1 MRTVLM
7 ILAVSAAVLVHAPT
21 GPLAFGAADPPA
33 AAPAPAPAAP
43 AAAPAAQPKNEAA
56 PAPSSEPKSAPAP
69 APAAPA
75 AAPAPSPEQKGG
87 AAPAAP
93 APAAAPAAPAPAVEV
108 TAPPRDEFR
117 FQFDGIPYDDIIRRF
132 AQMAGKPLLGE
143 IRVEGSLTF
152 FDSKPYTFDEALGLL
167 NTLLQMR
174 GFTLIE
180 TARYIQ
186 VVAVKGILTNPAERV
201 FPSPQA
207 AVNVRADEIVTVMVP
222 LKFVSAEDVVK
233 ALQPMVSPFGSM
245 VTAGRGRGVFVTD
258 RMENIRR
265 IKAVLDE
272 IDSTTLA
279 PPGERSLKTYVL
291 KNASARDIATI
302 INNIFGASGLGVGMG
317 TTAAANGYTPR
328 YIRNPENGEWMR
340 NPEWHG
346 ESEGQRPAPPVS
358 NDSVKCT
365 ADERTNTLFVAG
377 PPDKLAMAE
386 ELILKLDQIK
396 PEQTGDMR
404 IFELQNAKAED
415 VANTLRQI
423 LTGAQPSPSGY
434 GEGRR
439 SYESSRYAPQPSQ
452 TQGMQARVVADAAT
466 NRIIV
471 TAPLDQMNRIEA
483 LIKQLD
489 QANIKYVGGI
499 KVFPLKVAD
508 AQQLASVVANAL
520 RRAAPQEMTSR
531 GMMAAAGAAQ
541 VSADSRTNS
550 LIVAGSASDIQS
562 AETLITELDRPL
574 EGRDAREIHV
584 VQLKAGD
591 ARQVATALVQ
601 LLRQQQEGGGGYGS
615 SRYGTP
621 VSSNIRVE
629 AEPATNS
636 LLISAAPGD
645 WDTIK
650 NILDQ
655 IETSVIPQTTATTR
669 LIPLKFAKASSLAET
684 LNQVYGQSSRGRGGY
699 SSSGGYGGY
708 GRSASPGGAPQVPVV
723 ITADERSNMLI
734 VSACE
739 DDQKAIAE
747 IVAKMDVQGAE
758 TADQVRIIRLKAGD
772 AVKVAESLRGLY
784 PQSGGG
790 FRGQPASQVFI
801 QGDAASNSLLVRAP
815 DVEFKIIEKMATDL
829 DTTITQTGGIRTFRL
844 KVADAQQ
851 LATVLQGTLAKR
863 EPMGRYGMSATPQ
876 TVVSADTRTNSIIVA
891 GPAADIQTAE
901 TLIKELDKPLDEPA
915 REIHVVQL
923 KAGDAR
929 QMATALTNL
938 LRQQDATS
946 RYGMSS
952 TAASNIRVEAEAATN
967 SLLISAAPG
976 DWPTIQR
983 ILDQLKEAAGPLM
996 VSSTRMITLT
1006 HAKASEVAET
1016 LRQIFSG
1023 GASSPY
1029 ASGYGRSRMA
1039 SYGASTTGGQQ
1050 TVPVVIAASD
1060 ANNSLLVS
1068 ASEEDHKTI
1077 AELVKAMDVPSAEG
1091 VAGIRM
1097 IRLESADAVKL
1108 AETLKTM
1115 IPLPPRGQP
1124 STISIQAD
1132 PGSNMVLLRAPETD
1146 RKMFEEM
1153 ISSLDKASTQGARET
1168 RMISLKFISA
1178 TTLAAMLSQLY
1189 QAPAAS
1195 TVSYSSY
1202 RRMGAPSAGSESP
1215 DRVVI
1220 AAAPGDR
1227 AIVVDAPRD
1236 KMDEIARL
1244 VAGIDVPGGAGE
1256 QQVRTYRLVS
1266 AKATDLAPALS
1277 RLFTQ
1282 QQTRMGRPTP
1292 SETEIQPRFEADPA
1306 TNHVIVA
1313 ATIAQFE
1320 TIEKLIKELD
1330 NATSLARETRTF
1342 RLKFAKAADI
1352 VDVLQT
1358 MLSEAPAAPTGYRGF
1373 RGEAAPAAA
1382 AADVRVAAMP
1392 ETNDVVVQGPPDKI
1406 ALAEQLI
1413 KTFDAQGAETQT
1425 VIQIVQ
1431 LRNAQASTLADAIN
1445 ATLAENATPAS
1456 FSARRGTRPGGGFGG
1471 AGAAAAE
1478 PERVTVTPEINS
1490 NSVLVRG
1497 PAADVPA
1504 VVEMIMKLDEG
1515 STSGGAQVRVFPL
1528 QNSDPVTLSAS
1539 LGKLFQE
1546 MIRQQSGGGRGQQTI
1561 PFSIAADDRTQSIVV
1576 TTTPGY
1582 FALVEQIL
1590 KQLDQ
1595 TEGAPAQDVQY
1606 YSLENADATEVAS
1619 QLTDMYKDRK
1629 GLEKPIITADA
1640 FSGAVTVIAKDA
1652 DLKAIEQIIEKLDKA
1667 AEATSFRVRVIPMTQ
1682 VKAEKMAE
1690 VLKAVYSQMTGSE
1703 VNVTDEPSD
1712 IKPGAAMGPVP
1723 VPEIAKPA
1731 PAAAPPA
1738 KSETRPGGPAPAAA
1752 EPKGKDRGGSSRERS
1767 RGAQGATGVEGET
1780 DAPAPALFKAP
1791 VQKPGV
1797 TIGVDKSTN
1806 SLIISGKRQD
1816 LDYLEALVNQLMP
1829 SSAQVDAEYRIFKIE
1844 KADPTAV
1851 ARTLDS
1857 LFNPRPTL
1865 QQLQMQMQGGGGG
1878 GRGGQPGGQQG
1889 GGMPSLPPPSIIAVA
1904 DVRTSSLIIRAK
1916 PLDFELI
1923 EPLVKHLD
1931 QIPTVASEIRIFTL
1945 KNTDATEVAANLSD
1959 LFGLN
1964 QRQQAQRPQP
1974 QSQQQGQGGKPS
1986 PQDQRAAM
1994 IRQMMEL
2001 ANKGGTTQV
2010 DVTAMMSVTANRQTN
2025 SVVVAAPTDVMGIV
2039 EGVIQELDQSGVQGV
2054 ASVRMYPVKNAD
2066 VRAMVTAL
2074 QEIFVTGARAASGR
2088 GAAMGGGMGGPS
2100 RPAALEAPVVVTG
2113 DEAGRL
2119 VIVLA
2124 PADKHEVIAQ
2134 VIKEI
2139 DDAQGMG
2146 EVTVRVYHLLNA
2158 DATTVAP
2165 ALGSALE
2172 RGSAAGAAAVGGGG
2186 RGGVR
2191 AAGGGGAPGQVRI
2204 SADRSSN
2211 CLVVRATAQDHEKIA
2226 QLITEMDTGTEAVVR
2241 MYPLKN
2247 ADVRTTVQAIQEIF
2261 GAGARVGAAAGGG
2274 RRGAAGTAGAA
2285 GERGMIVVT
2294 GDEAGRL
2301 VIVSAPTEKQDL
2313 VAKVIKELDDASAAG
2328 DVTIK
2333 VYRLE
2338 NADATTMAMA
2348 LQGTLDRAAA
2358 GGGGGRGGAAAAAAA
2373 GGAIRISADRGSN
2386 CLVVR
2391 AGATDHEKIAKL
2403 ITEMDV
2409 SPTEQFAVRL
2419 VPLNNADA
2427 ASVATVLQRVFASSG
2442 SPAATGARG
2451 ARGMA
2456 GAAGGPGRSP
2466 VVIEAD
2472 RDARMLMVR
2481 ADDPT
2486 FEKIKALAQQLDT
2499 ASTGRAAPT
2508 VIALKFAQ
2516 ASSVAPAL
2524 GQAFGTAG
2532 RGVAGQRAAMNP
2544 DEQVTVVAEPIS
2556 NSLIV
2561 TANTQNLEKVMGLLE
2576 KLDTE
2581 AAGGVRTELLILK
2594 NARAMELAPILQK
2607 MTQDGPRGAAGV
2619 RGPRAPAAP
2628 AAARPAARP
2637 AAGTTAAAAGAAA
2650 VVSGDAGSNALVI
2663 SGPSAE
2669 VDRILKMARDLDQAT
2684 GEAVVKMYTLK
2695 NADVRTTVAAL
2706 RDLFGGRGAGTTGG
2720 AVRRPAGAGA
2730 AGIASLVGEVIITSD
2745 EAGRMIIVSAPA
2757 EKQQLVATVIKELDD
2772 ASAAGDVTVKVYRL
2786 DNADATTMAT
2796 ALQGTLDRTAA
2807 AGGMGRGGAAAAAAA
2822 GGAVRITADRGSNS
2836 LVVRASATD
2845 HEKIAQLI
2853 KEMDVSP
2860 TEQFAVRL
2868 IPLNNADAVIMAQ
2881 VLTRVFAAT
2890 GAAAPGG
2897 ARGPRGTVGATA
2909 ATGRSPV
2916 VIEADRDARMLM
2928 VRADDPTFEKIK
2940 ALAEQLDTASHGG
2953 EMVPTVLPLKF
2964 AQAAAV
2970 APVLSQAFG
2979 GPVRPGGM
2987 AAGRGAAATTG
2998 LNPDDMVTILA
3009 EPTTNSLIV
3018 TANPKNLEKVQTLLA
3033 KLDTEVAGGLR
3044 TELVILKNARA
3055 ADVAPILQKMAQPGP
3070 TGGMGARGAAGAAA
3084 LGAAAVVVSADA
3096 GSNSLVISGP
3106 SAEIDKVLKMAH
3118 DLDQAT
3124 GEPLVKMYPLKN
3136 ADVKATVTALQEL
3149 FSATGGAGAAAGIR
3163 RMFGAPAAQA
3173 AGAVVVTGDELGRQV
3188 IVSAPAEKHELVA
3201 KVIKE
3206 MDEAAGGDQLAVK
3219 IYRLQN
3225 ADATSVAAALQAT
3238 VERVPGTTAG
3248 FGARGAAGTAGLM
3261 RVSADRSSNC
3271 LVVRAS
3277 AEDHVRIAQLVTEL
3291 DVAPSEQYAVRLIP
3305 LNTADATNVASVLT
3319 RIFTGATATGGTGAA
3334 SRLGPGGPR
3343 PPVIIEADR
3352 DARMLMVRADDP
3364 TFEKIKALAEKMD
3377 EASKGQAMPTVI
3389 ALKYAQAAVVA
3400 PTLQS
3405 AFAARPAT
3413 GGRGG
3418 APANLDDQVTVVAEP
3433 ASNSLIVTAN
3443 TMNLEKV
3450 NTILAKLDT
3459 QVAGGIRT
3467 ELVILKNAKAADVAP
3482 ALTRMVQTV
3491 AAGPKG
3497 AAAAAV
3503 TISAEAGSN
3512 GLVVSGP
3519 SAEVDKV
3526 KKMIADIDE
3535 ASTGTLS
3542 SVYVVALRN
3551 GDATTVAQMVRDMY
3565 IQQQQAA
3572 TRDKKSIDPLA
3583 VTSDL
3588 RSNAIVLATTKQM
3601 YEQVTQW
3608 VTQIETMQPSRGAVR
3623 IITLQNADPA
3633 ELDKAIKQIFP
3644 AGTPGTTTIP
3654 VRRGPGG
3661 PQGVAGPA
3669 GAAAP
3674 TSGGKVE
3681 TTVLP
3686 GQKSVLVNAS
3696 DEDFE
3701 TIRKL
3706 AEVLDAAAAEARRQ
3720 VQVIPLKNASNT
3732 RVAVALTTLYR
3743 ATAMRPGVATAAP
3756 EEQVTVVAL
3765 PDTNAVVVTAS
3776 KVKMEEVTHLIG
3788 ELDKVE
3794 IAPQLEFRI
3803 YPLKNAQPTKIMPLL
3818 TQMLIQVRQL
3828 RPEEPINVQ
3837 ADERTRSVIVTARG
3851 PMFDQIGKIVETLDT
3866 EPAHAAVEV
3875 LILPLKKADATRLA
3889 VVLTEMLRPSAT
3901 GQVTPEALALQE
3913 QIRLLRVRGPDA
3925 DMVPPELDLTK
3936 PIKVSADP
3944 NAAAGGGAAAA
3955 GGAQGSN
3962 SLIITSTP
3970 ENLKAMKA
3978 IVEILDTVPL
3988 AEGTRVRVV
3997 HLLNADASSVMTV
4010 LKDIFTQGKTLAG
4023 KTRSS
4028 VEGRAEPESVSGKAL
4043 VNPLN
4048 VSADERTNT
4057 LVLSGLEESLALA
4070 DLVIKDLDRD
4080 AGKIVTEVRL
4090 FRLKFADVTRLLPIL
4105 QAVFAEGTAAGGAA
4119 AGVGGVEGLRTQV
4132 TRLKTVLDK
4141 QAGHIS
4147 EIPKTRAALAIQGDP
4162 TTSIVIVA
4170 ARSDVMPL
4178 IDDVIQTMDVPGAG
4192 AMNTVRIYPLVNADA
4207 TRLKGVVDGL
4217 YTGPNAQLV
4226 RMEDKPTIQV
4236 DVRTNA
4242 LVVCASDKT
4251 FAMVETLLKTLD
4263 AKQPIELRDIRLVPL
4278 KNADAATLAPVLQ
4291 AMMDARVQRVQALG
4305 VADAEALRVII
4316 SADSRSNSLMVG
4328 GSAEGFDLVKSLAEQ
4343 LDDAGPAIIGQI
4355 QLLPLTFANAG
4366 TLATT
4371 LTNLFTQRYAQAR
4384 TPDIAR
4390 QKPIVLPDVRVNAL
4404 LVAANADDTKVI
4416 QGLLV
4421 KMDVQLDPT
4430 VQLVLMPMKFND
4442 AGIVGPEI
4450 QRLFTARLTSMTPA
4464 GQPPNPQDRVDIG
4477 TDALSNSLI
4486 VSASKENME
4495 LIKGLL
4501 EKVDVE
4507 PPLET
4512 GIVRMYALQNSD
4524 ATRIATMLQGL
4535 ISQGLY
4541 KPGVAV
4547 AAGNPL
4553 LAAREKVAITADVRT
4568 NVLIVSA
4575 SRENF
4580 AVIEEIIKKV
4590 DSTDDFGL
4598 LGDIR
4603 LFILKNANATRLAPT
4618 LQQLF
4623 TAKRTAEQ
4631 AAGGTGR
4638 MLPVSVFADARTNA
4652 LLVTG
4657 SKESFNAVEAMVRE
4671 LDTDQVLAAN
4681 EFKVFYLRQATAQVL
4696 APTLQQLFAQRVSR
4710 GVPLDPVTVVIEQR
4724 TNSLIVAASP
4734 EDMKLAESLIARL
4747 DAEPDRPGT
4756 TVQVF
4761 PLVKADATQVS
4772 TTINNLYGAGP
4783 GAAGVAATGGPQVI
4797 VSVDERINALIVSA
4811 GPADQKRITE
4821 LVHQLDADSV
4831 PRVTEIRVFTLENA
4845 DATEMVL
4852 ILTAALNNKPVPL
4865 TATSPNRQTL
4875 LQFITQTKEGGKLV
4889 SSALQEGVL
4898 ITADRRTNSLVV
4910 SAPQENMSLLESLI
4924 TAMDSATP
4932 RMAEIR
4938 VFQLQNADARQMSI
4952 VLLQL
4957 FRMQTAAG
4965 AAAPATGKQAIQYT
4979 LKTPPEPDQGPSATM
4994 GNAEE
4999 IALTV
5004 TVDIRTN
5011 SLLVGGTKR
5020 YVDLASKVIEELEAS
5035 AAEER
5040 LTEIYR
5046 LRNAQAADIQTAVSS
5061 FLTQERTL
5069 LQQSLGVGQGA
5080 SNFILDREVA
5090 IVAEPTTNTLLLSAS
5105 PRYFDVIAQLIAE
5118 LDQPPPQVLVQVL
5131 LAEVSIGD
5139 STDFGIDWN
5148 FTHTWGRNKLN
5159 TGTNFGVSANLTPG
5173 FGVSVTGGDL
5183 SYFLRALQAQNRL
5196 EVLSRPQIM
5205 ASDNQMATINIGQRV
5220 PFITNSRVTE
5230 NGTTLNTVQYQQ
5242 IGIILNVI
5250 ARINPDG
5257 FVKLTV
5263 APEISSLSEASVD
5276 ISPGVKAIIINSRSA
5291 ETTVTV
5297 QDGHTIVIGGL
5308 ITTRDSNIEDKVPIL
5323 GDIPILGWLF
5333 KSTSITKERS
5343 ELLIILT
5350 PTVIRNVPDA
5360 DSSTQAQ
5367 VRRLNLLRESKHD
5380 LMQKALFKTL
5390 DGGTGAEGDSTAK
5403 ELLNEARKEPAKAP
5417 ARAPVLVPLSP
5428 AQAGVNGPKEG
5439 VK

>member
-33 AAPAPAPAAP
+33 AAPPAPAPAAP

-93 APAAAPAAPAPAVEV
+93 APVVEV
-108 TAPPRDEFR
+108 KAPPRDEFR

-143 IRVEGSLTF
+143 VRVEGSLTF

-167 NTLLQMR
+167 NTILQMR

-186 VVAVKGILTNPAERV
+186 VVPLTGPLSIMKNPAERV

-207 AVNVRADEIVTVMVP
+207 AEKVRGDEIVTVMVP

-233 ALQPMVSPFGSM
+233 ALQPMVSPFGSL
-245 VTAGRGRGVFVTD
+245 VPAGRGRGVFLTD

-265 IKAVLDE
+265 IKGVLDE
-272 IDSTTLA
+272 IDTTTLA

-317 TTAAANGYTPR
+317 ATAAASGITPR

-346 ESEGQRPAPPVS
+346 EGEGQRPATPVS
-358 NDSVKCT
+358 DASVKCT

-386 ELILKLDQIK
+386 ELILKLDEIK

-404 IFELQNAKAED
+404 IFELKNAKAED

-423 LTGAQPSPSGY
+423 LTGAQARPSGY
-434 GEGRR
+434 GEGMRYGEGGR
-439 SYESSRYAPQPSQ
+439 SYEGSRYGPQPSQ
-452 TQGMQARVVADAAT
+452 AQGMQARVVADSAT

-471 TAPLDQMNRIEA
+471 TAPLDQMNRIEE

-508 AQQLASVVANAL
+508 AQQLAGVVANAL

-562 AETLITELDRPL
+562 AETLIIELDRPL

-584 VQLKAGD
+584 IQLKAGD
-591 ARQVATALVQ
+591 ARQVASALMD
-601 LLRQQQEGGGGYGS
+601 LLRQQGTEGSSEGYGRYRNGMS
-615 SRYGTP
+615 SMA
-621 VSSNIRVE
+621 SNVRVT

-650 NILDQ
+650 KILDQ
-655 IETSVIPQTTATTR
+655 IETSVIPQTTAATR

-784 PQSGGG
+784 PQGGG
-790 FRGQPASQVFI
+790 GLRGQPASQVFI

-851 LATVLQGTLAKR
+851 LATVLQGALAKR
-863 EPMGRYGMSATPQ
+863 ETMGRYGMSTTPQ

-901 TLIKELDKPLDEPA
+901 TLIKELDKPLEEPA

-946 RYGMSS
+946 RYGMSP
-952 TAASNIRVEAEAATN
+952 AGASNIRVEAEAATN

-976 DWPTIQR
+976 DWPTIQK

-996 VSSTRMITLT
+996 VSSTRMITLK

-1108 AETLKTM
+1108 AETLKAM

-1132 PGSNMVLLRAPETD
+1132 PGSNTVLLRAPETD

-1168 RMISLKFISA
+1168 RMISLKFVSA
-1178 TTLAAMLSQLY
+1178 ATVAAMLSQLY

-1202 RRMGAPSAGSESP
+1202 RRMGAPSAADESP
-1215 DRVVI
+1215 NRVVI

-1236 KMDEIARL
+1236 KMEEIARL

-1313 ATIAQFE
+1313 ATTAQFE
-1320 TIEKLIKELD
+1320 TIDKLIKELD

-1358 MLSEAPAAPTGYRGF
+1358 MLSEAPAAPTAYRGF
-1373 RGEAAPAAA
+1373 RGEAAPAA

-1431 LRNAQASTLADAIN
+1431 LKNAQASTLADAIN
-1445 ATLAENATPAS
+1445 ATLAEKATPAS
-1456 FSARRGTRPGGGFGG
+1456 FSPRRGTRPGGGLGG

-1497 PAADVPA
+1497 PAADVPP
-1504 VVEMIMKLDEG
+1504 VVEMIKKLDEG

-1561 PFSIAADDRTQSIVV
+1561 PFSIAADDRTQSLVV

-1652 DLKAIEQIIEKLDKA
+1652 DLKAIEQILSKLDKA

-1682 VKAEKMAE
+1682 IKAEKMAE
-1690 VLKAVYSQMTGSE
+1690 VLKAVYSQMTGSD

-1712 IKPGAAMGPVP
+1712 IKPGAALGPVP
-1723 VPEIAKPA
+1723 VPEIARPA

-1780 DAPAPALFKAP
+1780 DAPGRAPAPVLFKAP

-1797 TIGVDKSTN
+1797 TIGIDKSTN

-1816 LDYLEALVNQLMP
+1816 LDYLEALINQLTP
-1829 SSAQVDAEYRIFKIE
+1829 SSAQTEAEYRIFKIE

-1878 GRGGQPGGQQG
+1878 GRGGQQG

-1945 KNTDATEVAANLSD
+1945 KNTDATEVAANLRD

-1964 QRQQAQRPQP
+1964 QRQQGQMPQP
-1974 QSQQQGQGGKPS
+1974 QAQQQGQGGRPS

-2025 SVVVAAPTDVMGIV
+2025 AVVVAAPTDVMGIV
-2039 EGVIQELDQSGVQGV
+2039 ERVIQELDQSGVQGV

-2074 QEIFVTGARAASGR
+2074 QEIFVTGVRQGGR
-2088 GAAMGGGMGGPS
+2088 GAAMGGGMGGPA
-2100 RPAALEAPVVVTG
+2100 RPAALETPIVVTG

-2134 VIKEI
+2134 VIKEM

-2165 ALGSALE
+2165 ALGSAME
-2172 RGSAAGAAAVGGGG
+2172 RGSAAGAAAVVGGG
-2186 RGGVR
+2186 RGGAR
-2191 AAGGGGAPGQVRI
+2191 AAAAGGGTPGQIRI

-2247 ADVRTTVQAIQEIF
+2247 ADVRTTVQALQEIF
-2261 GAGARVGAAAGGG
+2261 GAGARVSAAAGGG
-2274 RRGAAGTAGAA
+2274 RRGAAGAAGTA
-2285 GERGMIVVT
+2285 GERGTIVVT

-2301 VIVSAPTEKQDL
+2301 VIVSAPAEKQDL

-2338 NADATTMAMA
+2338 NADVTTMATA
-2348 LQGTLDRAAA
+2348 LQSTLDRAAA
-2358 GGGGGRGGAAAAAAA
+2358 GGGGGRGGAAAAAAP
-2373 GGAIRISADRGSN
+2373 GGAIRISGDRGSN

-2391 AGATDHEKIAKL
+2391 SGAADHEKIAKL

-2419 VPLNNADA
+2419 IPLNNGDA
-2427 ASVATVLQRVFASSG
+2427 ANVATVLQRVFASSG

-2451 ARGMA
+2451 ARGAA
-2456 GAAGGPGRSP
+2456 GAAAGPGRSP

-2516 ASSVAPAL
+2516 AWSVAPAL

-2532 RGVAGQRAAMNP
+2532 RGGAGQRAAVNP

-2561 TANTQNLEKVMGLLE
+2561 TANAQNLDKVKSLLE

-2581 AAGGVRTELLILK
+2581 AAGGVRTELLLLK
-2594 NARAMELAPILQK
+2594 NARALELAPILQK

-2619 RGPRAPAAP
+2619 
-2628 AAARPAARP
+2628 
-2637 AAGTTAAAAGAAA
+2637 
-2650 VVSGDAGSNALVI
+2650 
-2663 SGPSAE
+2663 
-2669 VDRILKMARDLDQAT
+2669 
-2684 GEAVVKMYTLK
+2684 
-2695 NADVRTTVAAL
+2695 
-2706 RDLFGGRGAGTTGG
+2706 
-2720 AVRRPAGAGA
+2720 
-2730 AGIASLVGEVIITSD
+2730 
-2745 EAGRMIIVSAPA
+2745 
-2757 EKQQLVATVIKELDD
+2757 
-2772 ASAAGDVTVKVYRL
+2772 
-2786 DNADATTMAT
+2786 
-2796 ALQGTLDRTAA
+2796 
-2807 AGGMGRGGAAAAAAA
+2807 
-2822 GGAVRITADRGSNS
+2822 
-2836 LVVRASATD
+2836 
-2845 HEKIAQLI
+2845 
-2853 KEMDVSP
+2853 
-2860 TEQFAVRL
+2860 
-2868 IPLNNADAVIMAQ
+2868 
-2881 VLTRVFAAT
+2881 
-2890 GAAAPGG
+2890 
-2897 ARGPRGTVGATA
+2897 
-2909 ATGRSPV
+2909 
-2916 VIEADRDARMLM
+2916 
-2928 VRADDPTFEKIK
+2928 
-2940 ALAEQLDTASHGG
+2940 
-2953 EMVPTVLPLKF
+2953 
-2964 AQAAAV
+2964 
-2970 APVLSQAFG
+2970 
-2979 GPVRPGGM
+2979 
-2987 AAGRGAAATTG
+2987 
-2998 LNPDDMVTILA
+2998 
-3009 EPTTNSLIV
+3009 
-3018 TANPKNLEKVQTLLA
+3018 
-3033 KLDTEVAGGLR
+3033 
-3044 TELVILKNARA
+3044 
-3055 ADVAPILQKMAQPGP
+3055 
-3070 TGGMGARGAAGAAA
+3070 
-3084 LGAAAVVVSADA
+3084 
-3096 GSNSLVISGP
+3096 
-3106 SAEIDKVLKMAH
+3106 
-3118 DLDQAT
+3118 
-3124 GEPLVKMYPLKN
+3124 
-3136 ADVKATVTALQEL
+3136 
-3149 FSATGGAGAAAGIR
+3149 
-3163 RMFGAPAAQA
+3163 
-3173 AGAVVVTGDELGRQV
+3173 
-3188 IVSAPAEKHELVA
+3188 
-3201 KVIKE
+3201 
-3206 MDEAAGGDQLAVK
+3206 
-3219 IYRLQN
+3219 
-3225 ADATSVAAALQAT
+3225 
-3238 VERVPGTTAG
+3238 
-3248 FGARGAAGTAGLM
+3248 
-3261 RVSADRSSNC
+3261 
-3271 LVVRAS
+3271 
-3277 AEDHVRIAQLVTEL
+3277 
-3291 DVAPSEQYAVRLIP
+3291 
-3305 LNTADATNVASVLT
+3305 
-3319 RIFTGATATGGTGAA
+3319 
-3334 SRLGPGGPR
+3334 
-3343 PPVIIEADR
+3343 
-3352 DARMLMVRADDP
+3352 
-3364 TFEKIKALAEKMD
+3364 
-3377 EASKGQAMPTVI
+3377 
-3389 ALKYAQAAVVA
+3389 
-3400 PTLQS
+3400 
-3405 AFAARPAT
+3405 
-3413 GGRGG
+3413 
-3418 APANLDDQVTVVAEP
+3418 
-3433 ASNSLIVTAN
+3433 
-3443 TMNLEKV
+3443 
-3450 NTILAKLDT
+3450 
-3459 QVAGGIRT
+3459 
-3467 ELVILKNAKAADVAP
+3467 
-3482 ALTRMVQTV
+3482 
-3491 AAGPKG
+3491 
-3497 AAAAAV
+3497 
-3503 TISAEAGSN
+3503 
-3512 GLVVSGP
+3512 
-3519 SAEVDKV
+3519 
-3526 KKMIADIDE
+3526 
-3535 ASTGTLS
+3535 
-3542 SVYVVALRN
+3542 
-3551 GDATTVAQMVRDMY
+3551 
-3565 IQQQQAA
+3565 
-3572 TRDKKSIDPLA
+3572 
-3583 VTSDL
+3583 
-3588 RSNAIVLATTKQM
+3588 
-3601 YEQVTQW
+3601 
-3608 VTQIETMQPSRGAVR
+3608 
-3623 IITLQNADPA
+3623 
-3633 ELDKAIKQIFP
+3633 
-3644 AGTPGTTTIP
+3644 
-3654 VRRGPGG
+3654 
-3661 PQGVAGPA
+3661 
-3669 GAAAP
+3669 
-3674 TSGGKVE
+3674 
-3681 TTVLP
+3681 
-3686 GQKSVLVNAS
+3686 
-3696 DEDFE
+3696 
-3701 TIRKL
+3701 
-3706 AEVLDAAAAEARRQ
+3706 
-3720 VQVIPLKNASNT
+3720 
-3732 RVAVALTTLYR
+3732 
-3743 ATAMRPGVATAAP
+3743 
-3756 EEQVTVVAL
+3756 
-3765 PDTNAVVVTAS
+3765 
-3776 KVKMEEVTHLIG
+3776 
-3788 ELDKVE
+3788 
-3794 IAPQLEFRI
+3794 
-3803 YPLKNAQPTKIMPLL
+3803 
-3818 TQMLIQVRQL
+3818 
-3828 RPEEPINVQ
+3828 
-3837 ADERTRSVIVTARG
+3837 
-3851 PMFDQIGKIVETLDT
+3851 
-3866 EPAHAAVEV
+3866 
-3875 LILPLKKADATRLA
+3875 
-3889 VVLTEMLRPSAT
+3889 
-3901 GQVTPEALALQE
+3901 
-3913 QIRLLRVRGPDA
+3913 
-3925 DMVPPELDLTK
+3925 
-3936 PIKVSADP
+3936 
-3944 NAAAGGGAAAA
+3944 
-3955 GGAQGSN
+3955 
-3962 SLIITSTP
+3962 
-3970 ENLKAMKA
+3970 
-3978 IVEILDTVPL
+3978 
-3988 AEGTRVRVV
+3988 
-3997 HLLNADASSVMTV
+3997 
-4010 LKDIFTQGKTLAG
+4010 
-4023 KTRSS
+4023 
-4028 VEGRAEPESVSGKAL
+4028 
-4043 VNPLN
+4043 
-4048 VSADERTNT
+4048 
-4057 LVLSGLEESLALA
+4057 
-4070 DLVIKDLDRD
+4070 
-4080 AGKIVTEVRL
+4080 
-4090 FRLKFADVTRLLPIL
+4090 
-4105 QAVFAEGTAAGGAA
+4105 
-4119 AGVGGVEGLRTQV
+4119 
-4132 TRLKTVLDK
+4132 
-4141 QAGHIS
+4141 
-4147 EIPKTRAALAIQGDP
+4147 
-4162 TTSIVIVA
+4162 
-4170 ARSDVMPL
+4170 
-4178 IDDVIQTMDVPGAG
+4178 
-4192 AMNTVRIYPLVNADA
+4192 
-4207 TRLKGVVDGL
+4207 
-4217 YTGPNAQLV
+4217 
-4226 RMEDKPTIQV
+4226 
-4236 DVRTNA
+4236 
-4242 LVVCASDKT
+4242 
-4251 FAMVETLLKTLD
+4251 
-4263 AKQPIELRDIRLVPL
+4263 
-4278 KNADAATLAPVLQ
+4278 
-4291 AMMDARVQRVQALG
+4291 
-4305 VADAEALRVII
+4305 
-4316 SADSRSNSLMVG
+4316 
-4328 GSAEGFDLVKSLAEQ
+4328 
-4343 LDDAGPAIIGQI
+4343 
-4355 QLLPLTFANAG
+4355 
-4366 TLATT
+4366 
-4371 LTNLFTQRYAQAR
+4371 
-4384 TPDIAR
+4384 
-4390 QKPIVLPDVRVNAL
+4390 
-4404 LVAANADDTKVI
+4404 
-4416 QGLLV
+4416 
-4421 KMDVQLDPT
+4421 
-4430 VQLVLMPMKFND
+4430 
-4442 AGIVGPEI
+4442 
-4450 QRLFTARLTSMTPA
+4450 
-4464 GQPPNPQDRVDIG
+4464 
-4477 TDALSNSLI
+4477 
-4486 VSASKENME
+4486 
-4495 LIKGLL
+4495 
-4501 EKVDVE
+4501 
-4507 PPLET
+4507 
-4512 GIVRMYALQNSD
+4512 
-4524 ATRIATMLQGL
+4524 
-4535 ISQGLY
+4535 
-4541 KPGVAV
+4541 
-4547 AAGNPL
+4547 
-4553 LAAREKVAITADVRT
+4553 
-4568 NVLIVSA
+4568 
-4575 SRENF
+4575 
-4580 AVIEEIIKKV
+4580 
-4590 DSTDDFGL
+4590 
-4598 LGDIR
+4598 
-4603 LFILKNANATRLAPT
+4603 
-4618 LQQLF
+4618 
-4623 TAKRTAEQ
+4623 
-4631 AAGGTGR
+4631 
-4638 MLPVSVFADARTNA
+4638 
-4652 LLVTG
+4652 
-4657 SKESFNAVEAMVRE
+4657 
-4671 LDTDQVLAAN
+4671 
-4681 EFKVFYLRQATAQVL
+4681 
-4696 APTLQQLFAQRVSR
+4696 
-4710 GVPLDPVTVVIEQR
+4710 
-4724 TNSLIVAASP
+4724 
-4734 EDMKLAESLIARL
+4734 
-4747 DAEPDRPGT
+4747 
-4756 TVQVF
+4756 
-4761 PLVKADATQVS
+4761 
-4772 TTINNLYGAGP
+4772 
-4783 GAAGVAATGGPQVI
+4783 
-4797 VSVDERINALIVSA
+4797 
-4811 GPADQKRITE
+4811 
-4821 LVHQLDADSV
+4821 
-4831 PRVTEIRVFTLENA
+4831 
-4845 DATEMVL
+4845 
-4852 ILTAALNNKPVPL
+4852 
-4865 TATSPNRQTL
+4865 
-4875 LQFITQTKEGGKLV
+4875 
-4889 SSALQEGVL
+4889 
-4898 ITADRRTNSLVV
+4898 
-4910 SAPQENMSLLESLI
+4910 
-4924 TAMDSATP
+4924 
-4932 RMAEIR
+4932 
-4938 VFQLQNADARQMSI
+4938 
-4952 VLLQL
+4952 
-4957 FRMQTAAG
+4957 
-4965 AAAPATGKQAIQYT
+4965 
-4979 LKTPPEPDQGPSATM
+4979 
-4994 GNAEE
+4994 
-4999 IALTV
+4999 
-5004 TVDIRTN
+5004 
-5011 SLLVGGTKR
+5011 
-5020 YVDLASKVIEELEAS
+5020 
-5035 AAEER
+5035 
-5040 LTEIYR
+5040 
-5046 LRNAQAADIQTAVSS
+5046 
-5061 FLTQERTL
+5061 
-5069 LQQSLGVGQGA
+5069 
-5080 SNFILDREVA
+5080 
-5090 IVAEPTTNTLLLSAS
+5090 
-5105 PRYFDVIAQLIAE
+5105 
-5118 LDQPPPQVLVQVL
+5118 
-5131 LAEVSIGD
+5131 
-5139 STDFGIDWN
+5139 
-5148 FTHTWGRNKLN
+5148 
-5159 TGTNFGVSANLTPG
+5159 
-5173 FGVSVTGGDL
+5173 
-5183 SYFLRALQAQNRL
+5183 
-5196 EVLSRPQIM
+5196 
-5205 ASDNQMATINIGQRV
+5205 
-5220 PFITNSRVTE
+5220 
-5230 NGTTLNTVQYQQ
+5230 
-5242 IGIILNVI
+5242 
-5250 ARINPDG
+5250 
-5257 FVKLTV
+5257 
-5263 APEISSLSEASVD
+5263 
-5276 ISPGVKAIIINSRSA
+5276 
-5291 ETTVTV
+5291 
-5297 QDGHTIVIGGL
+5297 
-5308 ITTRDSNIEDKVPIL
+5308 
-5323 GDIPILGWLF
+5323 
-5333 KSTSITKERS
+5333 
-5343 ELLIILT
+5343 
-5350 PTVIRNVPDA
+5350 
-5360 DSSTQAQ
+5360 
-5367 VRRLNLLRESKHD
+5367 
-5380 LMQKALFKTL
+5380 
-5390 DGGTGAEGDSTAK
+5390 
-5403 ELLNEARKEPAKAP
+5403 
-5417 ARAPVLVPLSP
+5417 
-5428 AQAGVNGPKEG
+5428 
-5439 VK
+5439 